1 MKSAPSR
8 TTKAAALPRSP
19 FQPFASNQ
27 RSIDIS
33 SEGNAARTTVSR
45 AADAESRGATP
56 ARVTEPGRPA
66 GDSAIHTDADT
77 VMTRFMI
84 DTIFNDDLRCN
95 DVDLADGRLVPCAAV
110 RTIRWKSAHP
120 RGEVMFRKSGVRIGV
135 LLAAAV
141 LVSQPLWG
149 QDDGQWR
156 DEMEVLRTQIHA
168 DRQAVVAA
176 AMEFGDQE
184 GAAFW
189 PVYKEYRFEMGK
201 IGDRT
206 AALIEEFS
214 RNYDTLTDAKAS
226 DLLQRMLTLKKER
239 VDLQRSYVGKFK
251 KVLSP
256 LRVAKYYQVEN
267 KLDAVI
273 DFELAA
279 AIPLAQ

>member
-1 MKSAPSR
+1 
-8 TTKAAALPRSP
+8 
-19 FQPFASNQ
+19 
-27 RSIDIS
+27 
-33 SEGNAARTTVSR
+33 
-45 AADAESRGATP
+45 
-56 ARVTEPGRPA
+56 
-66 GDSAIHTDADT
+66 
-77 VMTRFMI
+77 
-84 DTIFNDDLRCN
+84 
-95 DVDLADGRLVPCAAV
+95 
-110 RTIRWKSAHP
+110 
-120 RGEVMFRKSGVRIGV
+120 MFRKSGVRIGV